1 MSAGHY
7 DFEIEQGATFTL
19 NLSYKDSNG
28 AVINLTSP
36 TPYTG
41 RMKIRDS
48 PDGEL
53 IASSESADSPLNI
66 ITVTIG
72 ASGNNIVASM
82 TATNT
87 KTLDFDTGVYD
98 LEIYNGTG
106 STQVVERII
115 EGRVTLDKSVSS

>member
-1 MSAGHY
+1 MGSS
-7 DFEIEQGATFTL
+7 F
-19 NLSYKDSNG
+19 DS
-28 AVINLTSP
+28 
-36 TPYTG
+36 
-41 RMKIRDS
+41 
-48 PDGEL
+48 
-53 IASSESADSPLNI
+53 SSESTDSPLNI